1 MYVYRGGVL
10 LKNSC
15 SYFILCTSKY
25 LLHSEISI
33 LKKYNDHDEHVF
45 TDSNASICG
54 IVSNEKK
61 NQNRGGLVRVDGVT
75 RRSEK
80 TKDRS

>member
-1 MYVYRGGVL
+1 
-10 LKNSC
+10 
-15 SYFILCTSKY
+15 
-25 LLHSEISI
+25 

-61 NQNRGGLVRVDGVT
+61 IKTKMGSCELTALREEVK
-75 RRSEK
+75 K

>member
-15 SYFILCTSKY
+15 SYFILCSSKY

-61 NQNRGGLVRVDGVT
+61 IKTKMGSCELTALREEVK
-75 RRSEK
+75 K

>member
-1 MYVYRGGVL
+1 MCIVAVYKLR
-10 LKNSC
+10 NSC

-45 TDSNASICG
+45 TDSNASISG